1 MLPNL
6 TNQYISY
13 SIAVFSANEIRT
25 FLSYPPNA
33 AVAHVHHKSLWVQTH
48 VNISRDNLM
57 DVCMFRG
64 DLN

>member
-1 MLPNL
+1 MVFVFL
-6 TNQYISY
+6 
-13 SIAVFSANEIRT
+13 SII